1 MGEPTNGG
9 CDDAQNARPRD
20 SNKVKARERC
30 KMGNYTKVF
39 HAFPAGSRRWG
50 AAWSRME
57 RVFDMDSMH
66 QPVSYIFSSRDAHLS
81 VQ

>member
-30 KMGNYTKVF
+30 KMGNCRKVF
-39 HAFPAGSRRWG
+39 HAFPAGGRVE
-50 AAWSRME
+50 WSKGM
-57 RVFDMDSMH
+57 VFDMDSMH
-66 QPVSYIFSSRDAHLS
+66 QPVSYIFGSRDAHLS